1 MNTQFD
7 TFISPLL
14 SIIDNKFILFP
25 FIFIMMISSLYY
37 IKRKAKSG
45 FSIVNRFWAFWLG
58 YKKESKHDFINE
70 IIEIEKFNY
79 HYNTDAV
86 SIKQKKKFEDWIKK
100 YELNFRI
107 IAKLKRNLIID
118 TLKIKKIKK
127 VIPTLTFLSLFLPLF
142 LFFAALVVA
151 IKPAGLINISNTG
164 WFWFNK
170 KEAIEYNVLGGR
182 GNSWVITPQ
191 ECEKK
196 TDIVIK
202 LPPQTIDIICE
213 SFNSQ
218 RSLEYIDTLVAKQR
232 WAFGIFSVIFLF
244 FVISLFT
251 QTIYLLITYDARK
264 MVFLK
269 IKKHRSDRLK

>member
-1 MNTQFD
+1 MNTQFE

-25 FIFIMMISSLYY
+25 SIFIFVITSLYY

-45 FSIVNRFWAFWLG
+45 FSIVNKFWAFWLG
-58 YKKESKHDFINE
+58 YKKENKHDFINE
-70 IIEIEKFNY
+70 IIEVEKFNY

-86 SIKQKKKFEDWIKK
+86 SLKQKKKFEDWIKK

-118 TLKIKKIKK
+118 TLKIKKINKA
-127 VIPTLTFLSLFLPLF
+127 VPTLTFLSIFIPLF
-142 LFFAALVVA
+142 IFFAALVVA
-151 IKPAGLINISNTG
+151 IKPAGLININNTG

-170 KEAIEYNVLGGR
+170 KEAIEYNFLGSR
-182 GNSWVITPQ
+182 ESSWVITPQ

-202 LPPQTIDIICE
+202 LPPKTIDIICE
-213 SFNSQ
+213 SFNSK
-218 RSLEYIDTLVAKQR
+218 RSLEYIDTLVEKQR
-232 WAFGIFSVIFLF
+232 WAFGIFSVISLF
-244 FVISLFT
+244 FVTFLFA
-251 QTIYLLITYDARK
+251 QTISLLITYDARNMVYLK
-264 MVFLK
+264 M
-269 IKKHRSDRLK
+269 KKYRSNRLK

>member
-1 MNTQFD
+1 VNTQFD

-14 SIIDNKFILFP
+14 SIMDNKFILFP
-25 FIFIMMISSLYY
+25 FIFTMMISSLYY

-58 YKKESKHDFINE
+58 YKKESKHDFIND

-118 TLKIKKIKK
+118 TLKIKKINKA
-127 VIPTLTFLSLFLPLF
+127 VPILTFLSLFIPLF

-151 IKPAGLINISNTG
+151 IKPAGLININDTG
-164 WFWFNK
+164 WFWFNE
-170 KEAIEYNVLGGR
+170 KEAIEYNFLGGR
-182 GNSWVITPQ
+182 ESFWVITPQ

-213 SFNSQ
+213 SFNSK
-218 RSLEYIDTLVAKQR
+218 RSLEYIDSLIEKQR

-244 FVISLFT
+244 FVISLFM
-251 QTIYLLITYDARK
+251 QTISLLITYDARK

-269 IKKHRSDRLK
+269 IKKHRSERLK